1 MVLTSCS
8 SSTEVDTTAEQLTMQ
23 ELESNVGYAWFPVEM
38 GMYSPQSQYVST
50 INATFATD
58 QKVILFVRPS
68 CSCRGT
74 QKLFP
79 QIMKVL
85 KEAGVPES
93 NIEVWSC
100 RAITDSHP
108 YMSDISLSVL
118 PTIVVTRNG
127 VTTGRVTDADFNGS
141 NADSLMANAIAL

>member
-1 MVLTSCS
+1 MVLSSCS
-8 SSTEVDTTAEQLTMQ
+8 SGTEVDTTADQLSMQ

-38 GMYSPQSQYVST
+38 SMYKPQSQYVST

-79 QIMKVL
+79 HIMKVL
-85 KEAGVPES
+85 KDAGVPDS
-93 NIEVWSC
+93 SIEVWSC

-108 YMSDISLSVL
+108 YSSMINLSVL

-127 VTTGRVTDADFNGS
+127 VTTARVTDADFDGT